1 MELNKD
7 LGTEIRLI
15 HNIKDVRAYTISQID
30 TNIRKQRQMGL
41 GFCQSTFWYWYK
53 INQTLDRL
61 GNGLFAGRYVRVSYE
76 DICFRPEETFKK
88 INESMDLKYIN
99 PHNAHLGH
107 IITGNKSVRQ
117 MFTNGIQYDNRWF
130 SRSEWLWPY
139 ALFRNI
145 RTYNESLY

>member
-1 MELNKD
+1 
-7 LGTEIRLI
+7 
-15 HNIKDVRAYTISQID
+15 
-30 TNIRKQRQMGL
+30 MGL

-53 INQTLDRL
+53 INQILDRL